1 MSLMGIEV
9 VGTGSLADNYDLF
22 LGTLGYESRS
32 THLARNELFHAQR
45 NVALAFPEEDYAS
58 YLRNRDFLCGAGFEI
73 IPNTPQSIGELLD
86 TAVAS
91 PAAEAGRP
99 YSILIDISSMSRP
112 MLASLIYALSN
123 LKVDRGIAATFAY
136 LPAAFVKG
144 SAEHPPV
151 AVSEPVTAE
160 YAGWTATP
168 ELPISA
174 VVGLGYEHDLALGAL
189 EYLEPTAAWA
199 FIPTGEDRRYDD
211 AVKEANRNLEAMLSD
226 DRSMTYLV
234 DRPIRVHAT
243 LETLVYGLLQRSRP
257 ILIPFG
263 PKIFTLC
270 CLLVARSYAP
280 DVTVWRVS
288 GETLS
293 RPGDREASG
302 NIVMLKAVFM
312 PKLQAG
318 LTEAHVVVA

>member
-1 MSLMGIEV
+1 MSVMGIEV
-9 VGTGSLADNYDLF
+9 LDSGSIADTYDMF

-32 THLARNELFHAQR
+32 THLARHKLFNAKR

-58 YLRNRDFLCGAGFEI
+58 YVNNRKFLSGTGFEI
-73 IPNTPQSIGELLD
+73 VPNTRKSISDLLE
-86 TAVAS
+86 TALAS
-91 PAAEAGRP
+91 PVDEDAR
-99 YSILIDISSMSRP
+99 SFSLLIDISSMSRP
-112 MLASLIYALSN
+112 MLASLIHILSN
-123 LKVDRGIAATFAY
+123 IKSGREVASTFVY

-151 AVSEPVTAE
+151 AVSEPVTPE
-160 YAGWTATP
+160 YAGWSATP

-189 EYLEPTAAWA
+189 EYLEPTAAWV
-199 FIPTGEDRRYDD
+199 FVPTGEDRRYDD
-211 AVKEANRNLEAMLSD
+211 AVKEANRNLGAMFSA

-234 DRPIRVHAT
+234 DRPVRVHAM
-243 LETLVYGLLQRSRP
+243 LEALVYGLLQNSRP

-263 PKIFTLC
+263 PKIFSLC
-270 CLLVARSYAP
+270 CLLVACTYAP
-280 DVTVWRVS
+280 KVTVWRVS

-302 NIVMLKAVFM
+302 KIITLKATFV
-312 PKLQAG
+312 PKPQNLSTNG
-318 LTEAHVVVA
+318 

>member
-9 VGTGSLADNYDLF
+9 IGSGNIGDTYDMF

-32 THLARNELFHAQR
+32 THLARNKLFHAKR

-58 YLRNRDFLCGAGFEI
+58 YLKNRDFLTGAGFEI
-73 IPNTPQSIGELLD
+73 VPNTPKSIGDVLE
-86 TAVAS
+86 AAFAS
-91 PAAEAGRP
+91 PADDGRFF
-99 YSILIDISSMSRP
+99 SLLIDISSMSRP
-112 MLASLIYALSN
+112 MLASLIYILSN
-123 LKVDRGIAATFAY
+123 MKRDRGIASTFVY

-151 AVSEPVTAE
+151 AVSEPVTPE
-160 YAGWTATP
+160 YAGWTAAP

-189 EYLEPTAAWA
+189 EYLEPTAAWV
-199 FIPTGEDRRYDD
+199 FVPTGEDRRYDD
-211 AVKEANRNLEAMLSD
+211 AVKEANRNLGAMFSA

-234 DRPIRVHAT
+234 DRPMRVHAM
-243 LETLVYGLLQRSRP
+243 LETLVYGLLQNSRP

-263 PKIFTLC
+263 PKIFSLC
-270 CLLVARSYAP
+270 CMLVACNYAP

-302 NIVMLKAVFM
+302 KIVTLKADFV
-312 PKLQAG
+312 PKPQDDPS
-318 LTEAHVVVA
+318 TESHRSAA